1 MQARKSQRWSRPDVD
16 LLSRTPGQE
25 DAEQAVGARRRCRPN
40 PNGMASISR
49 LNGRIV
55 DLERFVVRMGIQ
67 HIAAILLQL
76 LPVPPQCGYNHS

>member
-1 MQARKSQRWSRPDVD
+1 
-16 LLSRTPGQE
+16 
-25 DAEQAVGARRRCRPN
+25 
-40 PNGMASISR
+40 MASISR

-76 LPVPPQCGYNHS
+76 LPVPPQCSYNHCYEESRPNILILKRLKRHADASSMPLGRQTKRT

>member
-1 MQARKSQRWSRPDVD
+1 MVQAGRRPAQPDA
-16 LLSRTPGQE
+16 RPGGRR
-25 DAEQAVGARRRCRPN
+25 AGSGARRRCRPS